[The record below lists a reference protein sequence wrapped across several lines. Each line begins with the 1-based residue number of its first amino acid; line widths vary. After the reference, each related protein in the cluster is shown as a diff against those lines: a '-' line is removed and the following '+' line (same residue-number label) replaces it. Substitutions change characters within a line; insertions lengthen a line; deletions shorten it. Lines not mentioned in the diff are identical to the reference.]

1 MSVAVVTDSTA
12 YLPPEVAATHGI
24 SVVPMRLAIGG
35 VSYDEGRGVSADEVA
50 RALRDFVPVS
60 TSRPSPAVFTDLY
73 ASLAEAG
80 HDAIVSIHVSSQMSA
95 TLSSA
100 QLAARD
106 APIPVEVIDS
116 ETIGMAMGFGVIA
129 AAEVAAAGG
138 DAEQVAQAARRHTG
152 SSTTVFY
159 VDTLEH
165 LRRGGRIGR
174 ASALMGSALAIK
186 PLLTV
191 RDGHIEPLERVRTT
205 GKALAR
211 LAQLAVD
218 AVDEMAGA
226 DDAGELDG
234 IDVAVHH
241 LDSRDRAEKLTEE
254 LAEKLPEARRMLLVE
269 LGAAVGA
276 HVGPG
281 TLAVAITPRFGG
293 RSRIVGSSD

>member
-12 YLPPEVAATHGI
+12 YLPSEVAAQHGI
-24 SVVPMRLAIGG
+24 AVVPMRLAIGG
-35 VSYDEGRGVSADEVA
+35 ISYDEGRGVTAEQVA
-50 RALRDFVPVS
+50 QALRDFVPVS
-60 TSRPSPAVFTDLY
+60 TSRPSPALFTQLY
-73 ASLAEAG
+73 ADLAEAG

-95 TLSSA
+95 TVSSA

-106 APIPVEVIDS
+106 ASIPVTVIDS
-116 ETIGMAMGFGVIA
+116 ETIGMAMGFGVLA
-129 AAEVAAAGG
+129 AAETAAAGRDAAEVA
-138 DAEQVAQAARRHTG
+138 EAARRHTG
-152 SSTTVFY
+152 ASTAVFY

-205 GKALAR
+205 NKALGR
-211 LAQLAVD
+211 LVQHAVA
-218 AVDEMAGA
+218 AVEKLQEAPD
-226 DDAGELDG
+226 LDG
-234 IDVAVHH
+234 VDVAVHH
-241 LDSRDRAEKLTEE
+241 LDSRDRAETLTEQ
-254 LAEKLPEARRMLLVE
+254 LAEQLPLARRVLLVE

-281 TLAVAITPRFGG
+281 TLAAVVAPRYGAG
-293 RSRIVGSSD
+293 PRSALVE

>member
-12 YLPPEVAATHGI
+12 YLPPEIAATHGI

-35 VSYDEGRGVSADEVA
+35 MSYDEGRGISAEEVA
-50 RALRDFVPVS
+50 DALRDFVPVS
-60 TSRPSPAVFTDLY
+60 TSRPSPAVFADLY
-73 ASLAEAG
+73 ASLTEAG

-100 QLAARD
+100 QLAARETQ
-106 APIPVEVIDS
+106 IPVELIDS

-129 AAEVAAAGG
+129 AAETAAAGG
-138 DAEQVAQAARRHTG
+138 DAAQVAEAARRHTS

-174 ASALMGSALAIK
+174 ASAMMGSALAIK

-205 GKALAR
+205 SKALAR

-218 AVDEMAGA
+218 AVDEMHGA
-226 DDAGELDG
+226 HELDG
-234 IDVAVHH
+234 VDVAVHH
-241 LDSRDRAEKLTEE
+241 LDSRDRAEKLMEE
-254 LAEKLPEARRMLLVE
+254 LADKLPEARRMLLVE

-281 TLAVAITPRFGG
+281 TLAVAITPRLRG
-293 RSRIVGSSD
+293 RSRIVGSFD

>member
-12 YLPPEVAATHGI
+12 YLPPEVAAAHGI

-35 VSYDEGRGVSADEVA
+35 VSYDEGRGVSAEEVA
-50 RALRDFVPVS
+50 EALRDFVPVS
-60 TSRPSPAVFTDLY
+60 TSRPSPAVFADLY
-73 ASLAEAG
+73 AALTAAG

-106 APIPVEVIDS
+106 AQIPVEVVDS

-129 AAEVAAAGG
+129 AAETAATGA
-138 DAEQVAQAARRHTG
+138 DAEQVAEAARRHTG

-211 LAQLAVD
+211 LTQLAVD
-218 AVDEMAGA
+218 AVDEMHGAG
-226 DDAGELDG
+226 GLDG
-234 IDVAVHH
+234 VDVAVHH
-241 LDSRDRAEKLTEE
+241 LGSRDRAEKLLEE
-254 LAEKLPEARRMLLVE
+254 LADKLPEARRMLLVE

-281 TLAVAITPRFGG
+281 TLAVAITPRLVG
-293 RSRIVGSSD
+293 RSRIVGCSD

>member
-12 YLPPEVAATHGI
+12 YLPPEVAAANGI

-35 VSYDEGRGVSADEVA
+35 VSYDEGRGVSAEEVA
-50 RALRDFVPVS
+50 EALRDFVPVS
-60 TSRPSPAVFTDLY
+60 TSRPSPAVFADLY
-73 ASLAEAG
+73 AALAEAG
-80 HDAIVSIHVSSQMSA
+80 HDAIVSIHVSAQMSA

-116 ETIGMAMGFGVIA
+116 GTIGMAMGFGVIA
-129 AAEVAAAGG
+129 AAETAATGA
-138 DAEQVAQAARRHTG
+138 DAEHVADAARRHTG

-205 GKALAR
+205 SKALAR
-211 LAQLAVD
+211 LTQLAVD
-218 AVDEMAGA
+218 AVDQLHGA
-226 DDAGELDG
+226 DELDG
-234 IDVAVHH
+234 VDVAVHH
-241 LDSRDRAEKLTEE
+241 LDSRERAETLIED
-254 LAEKLPEARRMLLVE
+254 LADKLPEARRMLLVE

-281 TLAVAITPRFGG
+281 TLAVAITPRLRG

>member
-12 YLPPEVAATHGI
+12 YLPPEVAAADGI

-35 VSYDEGRGVSADEVA
+35 VSYDEGRGVTADEVA
-50 RALRDFVPVS
+50 HALRDFVPVS
-60 TSRPSPAVFTDLY
+60 TSRPSPAVFTELY
-73 ASLAEAG
+73 AELADAG

-106 APIPVEVIDS
+106 SPIPVEVIDS

-129 AAEVAAAGG
+129 AAETASAGG
-138 DAEQVAQAARRHTG
+138 DAAAVAETARRHTG

-211 LAQLAVD
+211 LTQLAVG
-218 AVDEMAGA
+218 AVDELEAAG
-226 DDAGELDG
+226 GLDG
-234 IDVAVHH
+234 VDVAVHH
-241 LDSRDRAEKLTEE
+241 LGARERAETLIEQ
-254 LAEKLPEARRMLLVE
+254 LAERIPDARRMLLVE

-281 TLAVAITPRFGG
+281 TLAVVVTPRFAG
-293 RSRIVGSSD
+293 RTRIIGSFD

>member
-12 YLPPEVAATHGI
+12 YLPPEVAAANGI

-50 RALRDFVPVS
+50 EALRDFVPVS
-60 TSRPSPAVFTDLY
+60 TSRPSPAVFADLY
-73 ASLAEAG
+73 AALAEAG

-129 AAEVAAAGG
+129 AAEVAATGAG
-138 DAEQVAQAARRHTG
+138 AAQVADAAQRHTG

-191 RDGHIEPLERVRTT
+191 RGGHIEPLERVRTT
-205 GKALAR
+205 SKALSR

-218 AVDEMAGA
+218 AVDEMHGA
-226 DDAGELDG
+226 ADLDG
-234 IDVAVHH
+234 VDVAVHH
-241 LDSRDRAEKLTEE
+241 LDSRERAESLIED
-254 LAEKLPEARRMLLVE
+254 LADKLPEARRMLLVE

-281 TLAVAITPRFGG
+281 TLAVAITPRLQG

>member
-12 YLPPEVAATHGI
+12 YLPPEVAAAHGV
-24 SVVPMRLAIGG
+24 SVVPMRLAVGG
-35 VSYDEGRGVSADEVA
+35 VSYDEGRGITADEVA
-50 RALRDFVPVS
+50 QALRDFVPVT
-60 TSRPSPAVFTDLY
+60 TSRPSPAVFADLY
-73 ASLAEAG
+73 AALAEAG
-80 HDAIVSIHVSSQMSA
+80 YDAIVSVHISSSMSA
-95 TLSSA
+95 TMSSA

-129 AAEVAAAGG
+129 AAETAAAGG
-138 DAEQVAQAARRHTG
+138 DTEQVADAARRHTG
-152 SSTTVFY
+152 ASTTVFY

-211 LAQLAVD
+211 LAQLAVGTVE
-218 AVDEMAGA
+218 AMGA
-226 DDAGELDG
+226 EDELDG
-234 IDVAVHH
+234 VDIAVHH
-241 LDSRDRAEKLTEE
+241 LDSRERAERLIEQ
-254 LAEKLPEARRMLLVE
+254 LAEQIPEARRILLVE

-281 TLAVAITPRFGG
+281 TLAVAIAPRFGG
-293 RSRIVGSSD
+293 RIRVVGASD